1 MPRQSVTE
9 RLRNGEVLLMD
20 GGTGSEL
27 QRRGVE
33 VLLGSKGDKLGP
45 WSATANVDAP
55 DVVQQVHQ
63 DYLRVGADIIISNN
77 FRTTRTRLAPVGLG
91 DRWAEY
97 ARAGGQNAVRARNAI
112 NPEAYVAGG
121 MSAPGLGMLYD
132 RSGTD
137 VEIMGE
143 AEYRREF
150 AEHSRIL
157 ADTGVDV
164 MLPEFVNFI
173 QDCVVAVDGCAEAG
187 RPVWLG
193 VPWVTMEGTTRHGE
207 TMADLARALEGHPI
221 SAVLLMCSSPD
232 AIHTTLPRL
241 RQAFTGPIGA
251 YPNVGYNPM
260 APVGGRVRLGPDI
273 MGTQAYG
280 PTRLAEFA
288 QEWIEMGAQ
297 IVGGC
302 CATGPEHI
310 MAMKVVVDRAR
321 QARRT
326 RVGA

>member
-1 MPRQSVTE
+1 MPKRSVTD
-9 RLRNGEVLLMD
+9 RLLGGEVLLMD

-45 WSATANVDAP
+45 WSATANLDAA

-91 DRWAEY
+91 DRWTEY
-97 ARAGGQNAVRARNAI
+97 AEAAGRLAVRARDAI

-121 MSAPGLGMLYD
+121 MAAPGLGMLHD
-132 RSGTD
+132 RPETD
-137 VEIMGE
+137 VAIMGE
-143 AEYRREF
+143 EYGREF
-150 AEHSRIL
+150 AEHAKIL
-157 ADTGVDV
+157 AKTGVDV
-164 MLPEFVNFI
+164 MLPEFVNYI
-173 QDCVVAVDGCAEAG
+173 DDCVAAVDACAEAG

-193 VPWVTMEGTTRHGE
+193 VPMVTTEGITRNGE
-207 TMADLARALEGHPI
+207 TMEDLARALRGHPVQAI
-221 SAVLLMCSSPD
+221 LLMCSRPEGIS
-232 AIHTTLPRL
+232 ATLPRL
-241 RQAFTGPIGA
+241 RQAFDGPIGA

-260 APVGGRVRLGPDI
+260 APVGGRVHLGPDLTSAQAATP
-273 MGTQAYG
+273 TQ
-280 PTRLAEFA
+280 LAELA
-288 QEWIEMGAQ
+288 HQWIDMGAQ

-310 MAMKVVVDRAR
+310 LAMKVIVDRVRRAR
-321 QARRT
+321 AGRA
-326 RVGA
+326 G